1 MAAELEKRH
10 AVDEVNF
17 SHEDDGF
24 DLPGAAQLG
33 GTDTDKYEMRVLGRI
48 QQLNVRSYV
57 HLRYRLDETCP
68 PLTSDRP
75 AEFSF
80 YPYFGIRLYPDEYM
94 GDCIDVYGPG

>member
-48 QQLNVRSYV
+48 QQLNVRPSQV
-57 HLRYRLDETCP
+57 SSRRDMSPTNIKSP
-68 PLTSDRP
+68 S
-75 AEFSF
+75 
-80 YPYFGIRLYPDEYM
+80 GIFVLSLFWDSP
-94 GDCIDVYGPG
+94 VP